1 MGKKFKLAI
10 WTAACLWMVV
20 LIQIVSTRIYV
31 SKTDFAQAFA
41 RNRLTVEKENKDT
54 RNLQEGNTCL
64 EGHVPGKL
72 EAKEMEKLAD
82 GLFQTM
88 GGGCVME
95 HSDADNDTY
104 YVAYGYTSGIK
115 SFKKVNGHR
124 VNLNVEIRYD
134 ETKDRTRVT
143 MGTPIIN
150 NDF

>member
-104 YVAYGYTSGIK
+104 YVGNQRRWNIRIRHQRHKPYSNGQNRMHIK
-115 SFKKVNGHR
+115 QHCS
-124 VNLNVEIRYD
+124 
-134 ETKDRTRVT
+134 
-143 MGTPIIN
+143 
-150 NDF
+150 